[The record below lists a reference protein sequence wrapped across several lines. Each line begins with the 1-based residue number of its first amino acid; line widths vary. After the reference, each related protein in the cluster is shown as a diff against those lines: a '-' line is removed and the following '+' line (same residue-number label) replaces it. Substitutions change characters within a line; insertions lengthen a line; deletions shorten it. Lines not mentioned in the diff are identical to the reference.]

1 MHPAV
6 ETELAFLQ
14 TLGPV
19 PAGPSEPT
27 LAVEMVPGAANYHSP
42 QDELSQPTVTTSL
55 R

>member
-1 MHPAV
+1 MHPAL

-19 PAGPSEPT
+19 PAGPLEPT
-27 LAVEMVPGAANYHSP
+27 LAVGMVPGAANYHTP
-42 QDELSQPTVTTSL
+42 QDELSQPMLATSL